1 MCSRAALG
9 SVEVFALG
17 REGVTNF
24 LILESIQMKRRTKVI
39 LSILCVVLVALIS
52 VGIYTYKLMYPSAPK
67 LKDNVLR
74 VACIGDSITQGAG
87 IKDAEHNSYPAQL
100 QTLLGNQYQVINY
113 GLRARSLQ
121 KDATMSYTKEQFYV
135 ISQESRPDVVLI
147 MLGTNDTV
155 PINWN
160 AASYEKEL
168 EEFVVLYQELDSS
181 PTVYL
186 LRCPPIYV
194 TKISD
199 TSHRNDVLTD
209 EVLPIIDR
217 VAEKTGVQTIDIY
230 SALIG
235 HEDLFPDDLHPN
247 KEGAGI
253 IAKTVFNVIK
263 SS

>member
-1 MCSRAALG
+1 
-9 SVEVFALG
+9 
-17 REGVTNF
+17 
-24 LILESIQMKRRTKVI
+24 MKIRTKVI
-39 LSILCVVLVALIS
+39 LSILCVALVALGS
-52 VGIYTYKLMYPSAPK
+52 VGIYAYKLMYPSAPN

-87 IKDAEHNSYPAQL
+87 IKDAEHNSYPVQL
-100 QTLLGNQYQVINY
+100 QSLLGNQYQVLNY
-113 GLRARSLQ
+113 GLRGRSLQ
-121 KDATMSYTKEQFYV
+121 KDATLSYTKERFYK
-135 ISQESRPDVVLI
+135 ITQESQPDVVLI
-147 MLGTNDTV
+147 MLGTNDTI

-168 EEFVVLYQELDSS
+168 EEFVVLYQELDCS

-194 TKISD
+194 TQVSD
-199 TSHRNDVLTD
+199 TSHRNEVLTG

-217 VAEKTGVQTIDIY
+217 VAKKTGVQTIDIY

-247 KEGAGI
+247 KEGAAI
-253 IAKTVFNVIK
+253 IAETVFNAIK
-263 SS
+263 G